1 MTTFLTHFLAMPI
14 PIKPSAFYSPLL
26 GIAILT
32 LTTPQ
37 TCING
42 SKFRSGVEQP
52 LVPLGKGVW
61 MRLSVSVGRVVLEGS
76 SCVPSVRPAGEVLGN
91 KFTCVATL
99 GQLLKAQWRLLRLA
113 HSLHLFLANLIA
125 IIGKNEYQHFAPS

>member
-1 MTTFLTHFLAMPI
+1 MDEAQCFCGQGGPGGEQLC
-14 PIKPSAFYSPLL
+14 
-26 GIAILT
+26 T
-32 LTTPQ
+32 LSQ
-37 TCING
+37 T
-42 SKFRSGVEQP
+42 K
-52 LVPLGKGVW
+52 
-61 MRLSVSVGRVVLEGS
+61 
-76 SCVPSVRPAGEVLGN
+76 GEVLGN